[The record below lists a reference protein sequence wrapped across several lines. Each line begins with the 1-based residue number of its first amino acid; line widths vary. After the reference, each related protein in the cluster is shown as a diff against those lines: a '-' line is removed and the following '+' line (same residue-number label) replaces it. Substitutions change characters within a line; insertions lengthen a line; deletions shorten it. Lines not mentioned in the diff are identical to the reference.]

1 MPTTDLTPGTITT
14 LGALRPG
21 DVGEFVSGHGS
32 GFSFVVTEV
41 ERDLTWIRSV
51 HDKAAWPRQ
60 HLFRDA
66 VRYLG
71 RGRIEPAKIVLEGE
85 SDPTIEQ
92 TVLRVL
98 AAAVGDGIVTYD
110 RDPTRLTAGEL
121 VGAANVL
128 NDAMGEQQRRVAEL
142 EEQVRA
148 LQKLVKPKS
157 DIPCC
162 VKCGRWMSE
171 HWDFPDRCEGFV
183 IPETIELTIAATAP
197 KEKPC
202 TT

>member
-1 MPTTDLTPGTITT
+1 MATDAIREAMTTGTVTT
-14 LGALRPG
+14 LGSLRPG
-21 DVGEFVSGHGS
+21 D
-32 GFSFVVTEV
+32 
-41 ERDLTWIRSV
+41 
-51 HDKAAWPRQ
+51 
-60 HLFRDA
+60 
-66 VRYLG
+66 
-71 RGRIEPAKIVLEGE
+71 
-85 SDPTIEQ
+85 DPTIEQ
-92 TVLRVL
+92 MVRRVLDAAVADGIATCAHNPFALTTGELVGPANVL
-98 AAAVGDGIVTYD
+98 AAA
-110 RDPTRLTAGEL
+110 
-121 VGAANVL
+121 
-128 NDAMGEQQRRVAEL
+128 MSEQQHRIAEL

-183 IPETIELTIAATAP
+183 MPETIELTIAATAP

>member
-1 MPTTDLTPGTITT
+1 MTDFDRL
-14 LGALRPG
+14 
-21 DVGEFVSGHGS
+21 
-32 GFSFVVTEV
+32 
-41 ERDLTWIRSV
+41 
-51 HDKAAWPRQ
+51 
-60 HLFRDA
+60 
-66 VRYLG
+66 
-71 RGRIEPAKIVLEGE
+71 
-85 SDPTIEQ
+85 
-92 TVLRVL
+92 L
-98 AAAVGDGIVTYD
+98 AAIRENPGEDAPRLVWADWLEENARTAACEACKGCGKIGIGNNGNPYMTTCDECHGTGRVSDGRAELAAFVRVQCELAA
-110 RDPTRLTAGEL
+110 RDDERCRCRECQPTGQHTNGPCRSPLKP
-121 VGAANVL
+121 
-128 NDAMGEQQRRVAEL
+128 RRIREL

-197 KEKPC
+197 KEEPC